1 VPDPAIKID
10 FEQMIGSIS
19 KVKLRGGVV
28 GKVCTVLIVIA
39 VAAAIIAWVAHAVW
53 VCVLAL
59 ILLFGTSLP
68 VLLRLLTFA
77 DKNPQAALFEGAEF
91 LAHEQMKMGMKSTPI
106 LPESG
111 AIIPPPDKPAVDINQ
126 SPPQLPDDPSNG

>member
-1 VPDPAIKID
+1 MPEPAIKID

-39 VAAAIIAWVAHAVW
+39 VATAIIAYVAHSIW

-59 ILLFGTSLP
+59 VLLFGTALP
-68 VLLRLLTFA
+68 ILLRLLTFA

-91 LAHEQMKMGMKSTPI
+91 LAHEQMQMGMKSTPI
-106 LPESG
+106 LPESKVM
-111 AIIPPPDKPAVDINQ
+111 IPPPDKPAVDINQ
-126 SPPQLPDDPSNG
+126 PQAQLPDPSSNG